1 MSTRDAVENLILPAP
16 IVRRRSLL
24 LGSVA
29 ASLPA
34 TLGAPGLV
42 HAQADRQGDWPRGPI
57 KFVVP
62 FPPGGSTDPVARFIQ
77 TRIAESTGWQIL
89 VDNKPGAAG
98 AIGAA
103 IAAKSAPDGQTWL
116 VTFDS
121 HILVPA
127 FNPNPSYKDSDLLN
141 VMLVGR
147 APLAIA
153 CHPDRPYRTFADAI
167 ADARKRPGQ
176 PTVGVLTASQALLLI
191 THLKKENDFDANVI
205 FYKGGA
211 PTVQDLLAGVTD
223 MALTTLAPLDPHFRA
238 GKLRA
243 LATTGEQRT
252 PLLPQT
258 PTLAEQG
265 IKGYPTYS
273 WWGVYAPAGTP
284 RPIVER
290 MNAEI
295 AKAVRSDE
303 VAPKLTAQIGME
315 ILATSPEAFASF
327 QKVEQERWTRII
339 EENGIK
345 AD

>member
-1 MSTRDAVENLILPAP
+1 MAIHPSLRASVETTEM

-24 LGSVA
+24 LGGAAATVA
-29 ASLPA
+29 STLAAPA
-34 TLGAPGLV
+34 IV
-42 HAQADRQGDWPRGPI
+42 QAQAEWPKGPI

-77 TRIAESTGWQIL
+77 TSIAESTGWQIL

-103 IAAKSAPDGQTWL
+103 IAAKSPPDGQTWL

-153 CHPDRPYRTFADAI
+153 CHPDRPYKTFADAI

-211 PTVQDLLAGVTD
+211 PTVQDLLADVID

-243 LATTGEQRT
+243 LATTGETRT
-252 PLLPQT
+252 PLLPET
-258 PTLAEQG
+258 PTLGEQA

-290 MNAEI
+290 MNQEI
-295 AKAVRSDE
+295 AKAVRSPE
-303 VAPKLTAQIGME
+303 VAPKLAQQIGME
-315 ILATSPEAFASF
+315 ILATSPEEFAAF
-327 QKVEQERWTRII
+327 QKIEQERWTRIVT
-339 EENGIK
+339 ENGIK
-345 AD
+345 AE

>member
-1 MSTRDAVENLILPAP
+1 MSIKGFDKRPIPPAAGTAM
-16 IVRRRSLL
+16 RRRSLL
-24 LGSVA
+24 LAGA
-29 ASLPA
+29 AA
-34 TLGAPGLV
+34 TLAAPAIV
-42 HAQADRQGDWPRGPI
+42 HAQADWPKGPI

-62 FPPGGSTDPVARFIQ
+62 FPPGGSTDPVARHIQ
-77 TRIAESTGWQIL
+77 SKVMENTGWQIV

-98 AIGAA
+98 AVGAA
-103 IAAKSAPDGQTWL
+103 IAAKAPPDGQTWL
-116 VTFDS
+116 VAFDS
-121 HILVPA
+121 HILIAPFA
-127 FNPNPSYKDSDLLN
+127 GASMPYQDSDLLN

-153 CHPDRPYRTFADAI
+153 CHPDRPYKTFADAM
-167 ADARKRPGQ
+167 ADARQRPGK
-176 PTVGVLTASQALLLI
+176 PSVGVLTASQALLLI
-191 THLKKENDFDANVI
+191 THLQKENDFDVNVI

-223 MALTTLAPLDPHFRA
+223 MALTTLAAVDPHIRS

-243 LATTGEQRT
+243 LATTGETRT
-252 PLLPQT
+252 PMLPDT
-258 PTLAEQG
+258 PTLREQG

-273 WWGVYAPAGTP
+273 WWGIYTPAGTP

-290 MNAEI
+290 MNTEI
-295 AKAVRSDE
+295 AKALRSAE

-315 ILATSPEAFASF
+315 ILATSPEAFARF

-339 EENGIK
+339 QENGIK